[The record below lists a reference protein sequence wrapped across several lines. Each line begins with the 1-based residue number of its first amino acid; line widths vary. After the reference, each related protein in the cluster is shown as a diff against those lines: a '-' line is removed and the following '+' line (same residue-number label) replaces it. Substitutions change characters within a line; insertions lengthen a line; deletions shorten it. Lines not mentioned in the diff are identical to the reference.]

1 MNGDEP
7 DAKGALIILD
17 LDDFKQVNDRFGHL
31 KGDETLKFLAE
42 ILKSTFRSHD
52 AIGRLGGD
60 EFLVFVK
67 GTIDRSILD
76 KRMGELLAKVGR
88 LGKIPLSCSAG
99 IRLVGEKDFDY
110 NEDLRKADVALYAS
124 KKLGK
129 NCYSYYEEQT

>member
-1 MNGDEP
+1 M
-7 DAKGALIILD
+7 
-17 LDDFKQVNDRFGHL
+17 
-31 KGDETLKFLAE
+31 
-42 ILKSTFRSHD
+42 
-52 AIGRLGGD
+52 
-60 EFLVFVK
+60 FVK

>member
-1 MNGDEP
+1 M
-7 DAKGALIILD
+7 
-17 LDDFKQVNDRFGHL
+17 
-31 KGDETLKFLAE
+31 
-42 ILKSTFRSHD
+42 
-52 AIGRLGGD
+52 
-60 EFLVFVK
+60 VFVFYTK
-67 GTIDRSILD
+67 KFCVLC
-76 KRMGELLAKVGR
+76 AKQQR